1 VNALIL
7 SEATPRIA
15 WADTVQFS
23 QHYGVKAAT
32 SLAIPRAWTPPFLLL
47 SVKEAREL
55 VNGIIPA
62 DLTGAEGAERFSTLA
77 GVGSQLIVR
86 SSVVGES
93 IWDRGTYQSVRI
105 PIENDFEITSKRLLE
120 AAKGVIA
127 STEGRESGLMIQRYV
142 RPASQGEFGNLQ
154 RISKTRDQWE
164 IGTREGADL
173 TARLRL
179 NSQRDSAAD
188 PAQPLAVR
196 SGLARERLFGAIGAW
211 LNNELLIGRSQRL
224 NCEWVT
230 DNRQF
235 YIVQLDEEDDDFAG
249 VNPFQVRV
257 PPAIRPAAEN
267 GDFLKLAD
275 AATLA
280 QWDKLQVLEQLWEE
294 DAVHK
299 PTLFYLPLSD
309 LPTRATSKDH
319 ARLKTDFA
327 ELIGPRGIVVRTS
340 VRAGEEK
347 LPNLART
354 ECLKPDAAA
363 SWCFNTARS
372 LRKANPGKELA
383 FVAHR
388 FVASRASVWARAE
401 PDKPM
406 VEINALWGLPDALQY
421 CPYDIWEVHV
431 PTGVATDYP
440 EYKSDM
446 LISRDDGS
454 WEYVRVKNDLARNN
468 CIGSM
473 EAKDI
478 ALRSV
483 QIAERLGRPCHIMWF
498 VGCVEEDGA
507 SFNLPWYWT
516 EAHDAERNP
525 DRTAYRTFTVRDNE
539 TLSQFIA
546 FEGSRTRQAVAL
558 RPADLGLMR
567 NVPFIEAVGHA
578 ASNAQVPVILS
589 GSTLAHA
596 YYQLRKQGCT
606 VVTPSEKEHARVRR
620 TANLGKLVR
629 DKIPGKIAQRQ
640 EMRTTRRIEG
650 ELRKGF
656 LISKL
661 FEEAL
666 EVRNATSPAQKAE
679 ELADLFEVF
688 RAIAKL
694 EGKSVSEIT
703 KVANQKR
710 RKAGG
715 FEEGLILLQT
725 AIGSSDRWAI
735 DADRGVGDVL
745 GGPTADDTAEF
756 PFSFFGFMEI
766 DQPHSMLFE
775 PFGVRL
781 ELVLR
786 PDRIEIRLSH
796 SSEQLS
802 LPL

>member
-1 VNALIL
+1 MNALIL
-7 SEATPRIA
+7 SDATPPIA
-15 WADTVQFS
+15 WADTVQFA
-23 QHYGVKAAT
+23 QQYGVKAAT
-32 SLAIPRAWTPPFLLL
+32 SLAIPRLWTPPFLLL
-47 SVKEAREL
+47 PVLPAVEL
-55 VNGIIPA
+55 AAGCLPVE
-62 DLTGAEGAERFSTLA
+62 LTAAEGAALLSTLA
-77 GVGSQLIVR
+77 GEIGHLIVR

-93 IWDRGTYQSVRI
+93 IWDRGTYESVQFSI
-105 PIENDFEITSKRLLE
+105 DDDSAVTSSRLIE
-120 AAKGVIA
+120 AAKKVLA
-127 STEGRESGLMIQRYV
+127 STEGRKSGLMIQRYI
-142 RPASQGEFGNLQ
+142 RPASQGEFGNLL
-154 RISKTRDQWE
+154 RISKTRDHWE
-164 IGTREGADL
+164 VATREGADF

-235 YIVQLDEEDDDFAG
+235 YIVQLDEEDEDIAG

-257 PPAIRPAAEN
+257 SHAIRPAAEN
-267 GDFLKLAD
+267 GEFLKLAD
-275 AATLA
+275 ATTLA

-294 DAVHK
+294 GAVHK
-299 PTLFYLPLSD
+299 PTLFYLPLAD
-309 LPTRATSKDH
+309 LPTRATNK
-319 ARLKTDFA
+319 ARALLTADFA
-327 ELIGPRGIVVRTS
+327 ELIGPRGIIVRTS

-354 ECLKPDAAA
+354 ECLTPEAAA
-363 SWCFNTARS
+363 DWCFATARV
-372 LRKANPGKELA
+372 LRKDHGAKELA

-401 PDKPM
+401 PDQPM

-454 WEYVRVKNDLARNN
+454 WEYVRVKNELARNN
-468 CIGSM
+468 CISSI

-478 ALRSV
+478 ALRSS
-483 QIAERLGRPCHIMWF
+483 QIATRLGRPCHIMWF
-498 VGCVEEDGA
+498 VGCAEEDGT

-516 EAHDAERNP
+516 KAHDADRNP
-525 DRTAYRTFTVRDNE
+525 DRTAYRTFTVRDHAS
-539 TLSQFIA
+539 LRQFVE

-558 RPADLGLMR
+558 RPADLDLMR
-567 NVPFIEAVGHA
+567 NVPFIEAVGRA

-666 EVRNATSPAQKAE
+666 EVRNATAPNEKVE

-688 RAIAKL
+688 RAIAKS
-694 EGKSVSEIT
+694 EGISVEEIE
-703 KVANQKR
+703 KAADQKR
-710 RKAGG
+710 RKVGG

-725 AIGSSDRWAI
+725 AIGSADRSAI
-735 DADRGVGDVL
+735 DSDRGVGDVL

-766 DQPHSMLFE
+766 DQPHSMFFE
-775 PFGVRL
+775 QLGIRL
-781 ELVLR
+781 DLILR
-786 PDRIEIRLSH
+786 PDRLEVRLSH
-796 SSEQLS
+796 GSEQLQ

>member
-1 VNALIL
+1 MN
-7 SEATPRIA
+7 
-15 WADTVQFS
+15 
-23 QHYGVKAAT
+23 GV
-32 SLAIPRAWTPPFLLL
+32 LPI
-47 SVKEAREL
+47 E
-55 VNGIIPA
+55 
-62 DLTGAEGAERFSTLA
+62 LTGSVGAQCLRNLA
-77 GVGSQLIVR
+77 GENGQLIVR

-93 IWDRGTYQSVRI
+93 IWDRGTYDSVQLSI
-105 PIENDFEITSKRLLE
+105 DDDFQITSQRLLD
-120 AAKGVIA
+120 AVNKVLA
-127 STEGRESGLMIQRYV
+127 STAGRQSGLMVQRYV

-154 RISKTRDQWE
+154 RISKTRDHWE
-164 IGTREGADL
+164 IATHETEDL
-173 TARLRL
+173 TARIRL

-188 PAQPLAVR
+188 PEQPLAVR
-196 SGLARERLFGAIGAW
+196 VGLARERLFGAIGAW
-211 LNNELLIGRSQRL
+211 LNNELLLGRSQRL
-224 NCEWVT
+224 NCEWIT

-235 YIVQLDEEDDDFAG
+235 FLVQIDEEDEDLAG

-267 GDFLKLAD
+267 GEFLKLAD
-275 AATLA
+275 ATILA
-280 QWDKLQVLEQLWEE
+280 KWDKLQVLEQLWEPG
-294 DAVHK
+294 ASHK
-299 PTLFYLPLSD
+299 PTLFYLPLAD
-309 LPTRATSKDH
+309 LPVRATKK
-319 ARLKTDFA
+319 AVNRLTADFA

-340 VRAGEEK
+340 VHANKEK

-354 ECLKPDAAA
+354 ECLTPEAAA
-363 SWCFNTARS
+363 RWCFETSRK
-372 LRKANPGKELA
+372 LRKDHGTADFA

-401 PDKPM
+401 PDKPV

-446 LISRDDGS
+446 LISREDGS

-468 CIGSM
+468 CISSL

-478 ALRSV
+478 ALRSA
-483 QIAERLGRPCHIMWF
+483 QIAGRLGRSCHIMWF
-498 VGCVEEDGA
+498 VGCVEQDGSA
-507 SFNLPWYWT
+507 FNLPWYWT
-516 EAHDAERNP
+516 EAHDAERNH
-525 DRTAYRTFTVRDNE
+525 DRTAFRTFTVRDKE
-539 TLSQFIA
+539 TLRQFIE
-546 FEGSRTRQAVAL
+546 FEGSRARQAVAL

-567 NVPFIEAVGHA
+567 NVPFIEAVGQA
-578 ASNAQVPVILS
+578 ASDAQVPIILS

-620 TANLGKLVR
+620 TTNLGKLVR
-629 DKIPGKIAQRQ
+629 DKIPGKIAERQ
-640 EMRTTRRIEG
+640 EIRTTRRIEG
-650 ELRKGF
+650 DLRKGF

-666 EVRNATSPAQKAE
+666 EVRDAPNPAQKVE
-679 ELADLFEVF
+679 ELADLFEVL
-688 RAIAKL
+688 RAIAKY
-694 EGKSVSEIT
+694 EGLSVDEI
-703 KVANQKR
+703 KKAADQKR

-725 AIGSSDRWAI
+725 AIGTSDRSTM

-766 DQPHSMLFE
+766 DQPHSIFFE
-775 PFGVRL
+775 QLGVHL
-781 ELVLR
+781 DLILR
-786 PDRIEIRLSH
+786 PDRLEIRLSH
-796 SSEQLS
+796 GSEQLK

>member
-1 VNALIL
+1 MNALIL
-7 SEATPRIA
+7 SDATPRIA

-23 QHYGVKAAT
+23 QQYGVKAAT

-47 SVKEAREL
+47 SVKEAGEL
-55 VNGIIPA
+55 ANGVLPA
-62 DLTGAEGAERFSTLA
+62 ELTGAAGAACLSTLA
-77 GVGSQLIVR
+77 GEGSQLIVR

-93 IWDRGTYQSVRI
+93 IWDRGTYESVQI
-105 PIENDFEITSKRLLE
+105 PIEDDFEITSQRLLE
-120 AAKGVIA
+120 AAKSVIA

-142 RPASQGEFGNLQ
+142 KPASQGEFGNLQ

-188 PAQPLAVR
+188 PAQSLAVR

-235 YIVQLDEEDDDFAG
+235 YIVQLDEEDDDLAG

-275 AATLA
+275 ATTLA

-294 DAVHK
+294 GAVHK

-309 LPTRATSKDH
+309 LPTRATSKAR
-319 ARLKTDFA
+319 ARLTADFA

-354 ECLKPDAAA
+354 ECLTPDAAA
-363 SWCFNTARS
+363 RWCFDTARS
-372 LRKANPGKELA
+372 LRKAHPGKELA

-478 ALRSV
+478 ALRSA

-498 VGCVEEDGA
+498 VGCVEEDGT

-525 DRTAYRTFTVRDNE
+525 DRTAYRTFTVRDKE
-539 TLSQFIA
+539 TLRQFIA

-567 NVPFIEAVGHA
+567 NVPFIEAVGRA

-666 EVRNATSPAQKAE
+666 EVRNATAPAQKVE

-688 RAIAKL
+688 RAIAKS
-694 EGKSVSEIT
+694 EGISVNEI
-703 KVANQKR
+703 KKAADQKR

-725 AIGSSDRWAI
+725 AIGSSDRSAI

-745 GGPTADDTAEF
+745 GGPTAEDTAEF

-775 PFGVRL
+775 QFGVRL
-781 ELVLR
+781 ELILR
-786 PDRIEIRLSH
+786 PDRLEIRLSH

>member
-1 VNALIL
+1 M
-7 SEATPRIA
+7 PRIA
-15 WADTVQFS
+15 WADTVQYS
-23 QHYGVKAAT
+23 QRYGVKAAT
-32 SLAIPRAWTPPFLLL
+32 SLAIPRAWTPPFLLMP
-47 SVKEAREL
+47 VQQGETL
-55 VNGIIPA
+55 VNGIFPVE
-62 DLTGAEGAERFSTLA
+62 LTGSAGAQCLSDLGGED
-77 GVGSQLIVR
+77 GQLIVR

-93 IWDRGTYQSVRI
+93 IWDRGTYNSVQFSI
-105 PIENDFEITSKRLLE
+105 DDDFQITSRRLFDAVKKVLE
-120 AAKGVIA
+120 
-127 STEGRESGLMIQRYV
+127 STAGRQSGLMVQRYV

-164 IGTREGADL
+164 IATHETEDL
-173 TARLRL
+173 TARMRL

-188 PAQPLAVR
+188 PEQPLAVR
-196 SGLARERLFGAIGAW
+196 AGLARERLFGAIGAW
-211 LNNELLIGRSQRL
+211 LNNELLLGRSQRL

-235 YIVQLDEEDDDFAG
+235 FLVQMDEEDEDLAG

-275 AATLA
+275 ATILA
-280 QWDKLQVLEQLWEE
+280 QWDKLQVLEQLWEPS
-294 DAVHK
+294 ASHK

-309 LPTRATSKDH
+309 LPSRATKKAVD
-319 ARLKTDFA
+319 RLTADFA
-327 ELIGPRGIVVRTS
+327 ALIGPRGIVVRTS
-340 VRAGEEK
+340 VRADEEK

-354 ECLKPDAAA
+354 ECLTPEAAA
-363 SWCFNTARS
+363 RWCFETSRKLRRDHGTADF
-372 LRKANPGKELA
+372 A

-401 PDKPM
+401 PDKPV

-446 LISRDDGS
+446 LISREDGS
-454 WEYVRVKNDLARNN
+454 WEYVRVKNDLARSN
-468 CIGSM
+468 CISSL

-478 ALRSV
+478 ALRSA
-483 QIAERLGRPCHIMWF
+483 QIAERLGRSCHIMWF
-498 VGCVEEDGA
+498 VGCVEQDG
-507 SFNLPWYWT
+507 SPFNLPWYWT

-525 DRTAYRTFTVRDNE
+525 DRTAFRTFTVRDKE
-539 TLSQFIA
+539 TLRQFIE
-546 FEGSRTRQAVAL
+546 FEGSRARQAVAL

-567 NVPFIEAVGHA
+567 NVPFIEAVGQA
-578 ASNAQVPVILS
+578 ASDVQVPIILS

-620 TANLGKLVR
+620 TTNLGKLVR
-629 DKIPGKIAQRQ
+629 DKIPGKIAERQ
-640 EMRTTRRIEG
+640 EMRTTRRIDG
-650 ELRKGF
+650 DLRKGF

-666 EVRNATSPAQKAE
+666 EVRDAANPAQKVE

-688 RAIAKL
+688 RAIAKS
-694 EGKSVSEIT
+694 EGFSVDEI
-703 KVANQKR
+703 KKAADQKR

-725 AIGSSDRWAI
+725 AIGTSDRSTM

-745 GGPTADDTAEF
+745 GGPTADDIAEF

-766 DQPHSMLFE
+766 DQPHSMFFE
-775 PFGVRL
+775 QLGVRL
-781 ELVLR
+781 DLILR
-786 PDRIEIRLSH
+786 PDRLEIRLSRG
-796 SSEQLS
+796 SEQLK